1 MHQLEMQK
9 EHVRSNETTA
19 VPVHMESRSQQLF
32 GMSRAPLEGALRD
45 IVTFRL
51 RSRIAHMKLLG
62 YPLWQGAGLWQTPFS
77 LFSSGD
83 KLRCQ
88 LKILK

>member
-9 EHVRSNETTA
+9 EHVRSNEATA
-19 VPVHMESRSQQLF
+19 VPVHMESRSQQFF
-32 GMSRAPLEGALRD
+32 GVSRAPLEGALRD

-51 RSRIAHMKLLG
+51 RSRIAHMELLG

-77 LFSSGD
+77 LFSS

>member
-1 MHQLEMQK
+1 MRQLEMQK
-9 EHVRSNETTA
+9 EHVRSNEATA
-19 VPVHMESRSQQLF
+19 VPVHMESPSQRFF

-51 RSRIAHMKLLG
+51 QSRIAHMELLG
-62 YPLWQGAGLWQTPFS
+62 YPLRQGARLWQTSFS
-77 LFSSGD
+77 LFSSDD
-83 KLRCQ
+83 KLRFQ

>member
-9 EHVRSNETTA
+9 EHVRSNEATA
-19 VPVHMESRSQQLF
+19 VPVHMESPSLRFF

-51 RSRIAHMKLLG
+51 QSRIAHMELLG
-62 YPLWQGAGLWQTPFS
+62 YPLRQGARLWQTSFS
-77 LFSSGD
+77 LFSSDD
-83 KLRCQ
+83 KLRFQ

>member
-9 EHVRSNETTA
+9 EHVRGNEAAA
-19 VPVHMESRSQQLF
+19 VPVHMESRSQRFF
-32 GMSRAPLEGALRD
+32 GMSCAPLEGALRD

-51 RSRIAHMKLLG
+51 QSRIAHMELLG
-62 YPLWQGAGLWQTPFS
+62 YPLCQRAGFWQTSFS
-77 LFSSGD
+77 LFSSDD
-83 KLRCQ
+83 KLRFQ

>member
-9 EHVRSNETTA
+9 EHVLSNEATA
-19 VPVHMESRSQQLF
+19 VPVHMESRSQQFF

-51 RSRIAHMKLLG
+51 RIRIAHMELLG
-62 YPLWQGAGLWQTPFS
+62 YLLCQRAGFWQTPFS
-77 LFSSGD
+77 LFSSDD

>member
-1 MHQLEMQK
+1 MHQLDMQK
-9 EHVRSNETTA
+9 EHVRGNEAAA
-19 VPVHMESRSQQLF
+19 VPVHMESPSLRFF

-51 RSRIAHMKLLG
+51 QSRIAHMELLG
-62 YPLWQGAGLWQTPFS
+62 HPLCQRAGFWQTPFS

>member
-1 MHQLEMQK
+1 MHQLEMEK
-9 EHVRSNETTA
+9 EHVRSNEAAA
-19 VPVHMESRSQQLF
+19 VPVHMESPSLRFF

-51 RSRIAHMKLLG
+51 QSRIAHMELLG
-62 YPLWQGAGLWQTPFS
+62 YPLWQGARLWQTPFS
-77 LFSSGD
+77 LFSSDD